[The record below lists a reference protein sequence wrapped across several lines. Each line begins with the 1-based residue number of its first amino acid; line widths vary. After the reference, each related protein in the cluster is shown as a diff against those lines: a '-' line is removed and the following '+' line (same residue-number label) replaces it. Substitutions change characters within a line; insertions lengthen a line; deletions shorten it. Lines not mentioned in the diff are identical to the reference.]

1 MEFDVIARQ
10 YLKSCGL
17 KVNSLFLTRQLKSH
31 PDYPSLTSLTDVLD
45 DLGIHHIALKADKEK
60 LDEFVFPLLAH
71 TSADGQNGFE
81 IVTSLKEIE
90 KDRPA
95 FLRRWDGI
103 VLMADGDSVIVHEEH
118 NDMARAQ
125 KVRRRWLTGLLTPA
139 ILLYG
144 ASFAL
149 HWDTTAF
156 LFSLLCLA
164 GCLVCA
170 GILLQTMGKDNPVS
184 QQFCRGD
191 SASGCNKVLH
201 SKGAKLM
208 GILTLSEAGL
218 IYFTALFLFALL
230 SRLTTAAN
238 NYSSAL
244 LMIPASLAIPL
255 TFVSVWYQWKVVK
268 SWCRMCLTV
277 AALCW
282 LQFILL
288 MAAKDQ
294 WSSVYHTWD
303 APFPAI
309 LPSLLLLLT
318 SFSLSFICWYYLR
331 SLYDKAALSEDGHRQ
346 LSSWKRDVRLF
357 TNLLQQSRRVD
368 VSPWPE
374 DIVLGNRHA
383 PLQLMIVS
391 NPYCAPCAQSHREL
405 DKLLQAYPGEIGV
418 TVRLAVVSPD
428 ISDRRTKAIDH
439 ILKACLSPKGK
450 SRQQQLLHDWFDKM
464 DLDEWLAAP
473 ETPIQQVAGDPH
485 YLLKAH
491 GDWYVQNNIQHTP
504 TLFLNGSELP
514 GLYTTAD
521 LKPLISQL
529 KELSPSPTNMHEAVH
544 VL

>member
-45 DLGIHHIALKADKEK
+45 DLGIKHIALKADKEK
-60 LDEFVFPLLAH
+60 VDEFVFPLLAH
-71 TSADGQNGFE
+71 TSVDGQNGFE
-81 IVTSLKEIE
+81 IVTSLKELE
-90 KDRPA
+90 KDRAA
-95 FLRRWDGI
+95 FLQRWDGI
-103 VLMADGDSVIVHEEH
+103 TLMVDGDSVIENEEH
-118 NDMARAQ
+118 NTLARA
-125 KVRRRWLTGLLTPA
+125 KKIRERWLFGLLTPA

-149 HWDTTAF
+149 HWDATAF

-164 GCLVCA
+164 GCLVCT
-170 GILLQTMGKDNPVS
+170 GILLQTMGKDNPIS

-208 GILTLSEAGL
+208 GILSLGEAGL
-218 IYFTALFLFALL
+218 IYFTALFLFVLL
-230 SRLTTAAN
+230 SRLTATAN
-238 NYSSAL
+238 NYSSEL
-244 LMIPASLAIPL
+244 LVVPSSLAIPL
-255 TFVSVWYQWKVVK
+255 TFVSIWYQRNVVK
-268 SWCRMCLTV
+268 SWCRMCLAI

-282 LQFILL
+282 LQFILV

-294 WSSVYHTWD
+294 WPSIYPTRD
-303 APFPAI
+303 T
-309 LPSLLLLLT
+309 LPTLFIFLT
-318 SFSLSFICWYYLR
+318 SFVLTFICWYFLR
-331 SLYDKAALSEDGHRQ
+331 SLYDKAAVSEESYRQ
-346 LSSWKRDVRLF
+346 LSSWKRDIRLF
-357 TNLLQQSRRVD
+357 TNFLQQGRRVD

-383 PLQLMIVS
+383 ALQLLIVS
-391 NPYCAPCAQSHREL
+391 NPYCAPCAQSHQDL
-405 DKLLQAYPGEIGV
+405 DKLLQAHPGEIGV
-418 TVRLAVVSPD
+418 TVRLAVVSQD

-439 ILKACLSPKGK
+439 ILQVCLSPKGK
-450 SRQQQLLHDWFDKM
+450 NRQQELLHDWFDMM
-464 DLDEWLAAP
+464 DLDKWLAVHKTLLP
-473 ETPIQQVAGDPH
+473 HDPGAAR

-491 GDWYVQNNIQHTP
+491 ADWYVQNNIQHTP

-514 GLYTTAD
+514 GFYTTAD
-521 LKPLISQL
+521 LKPLIPQL
-529 KELSPSPTNMHEAVH
+529 KELFPSPTNMHEAVH